1 MAGRQTRASVA
12 HSTWLPPRHGVGL
25 NDLLGA
31 KEPGED
37 EALAYL
43 PKTEAGM
50 RERAPANL
58 QPDASEV
65 TASGAGEQ
73 NESK

>member
-1 MAGRQTRASVA
+1 M
-12 HSTWLPPRHGVGL
+12 

-37 EALAYL
+37 EAMEDL
-43 PKTEAGM
+43 PKPKRGGPSAPRELSPAVSEA
-50 RERAPANL
+50 
-58 QPDASEV
+58 

-73 NESK
+73 NESE

>member
-1 MAGRQTRASVA
+1 
-12 HSTWLPPRHGVGL
+12 L

-37 EALAYL
+37 EALADL
-43 PKTEAGM
+43 PKAEAGM
-50 RERAPANL
+50 LERAPENL
-58 QPDASEV
+58 QPDISEA